1 MLLMEYEKCVLQW
14 FHAAYPALTT
24 ALYGAKVDV
33 LLAKDAIVKYPSM
46 LYTREGGE
54 FQYSRPIDFYGER
67 VENEGEL
74 PRAVHVR
81 CFPWEQEYH
90 ANIYVEKQSEAWELL
105 NVLRQRW
112 SYNSYVYVRHPDVE
126 DLLPV
131 GLRLL
136 GMGVEDE
143 ADNLEKTG
151 ARRMV
156 KVHWKSQ
163 LIVDNYDVSEGWKGY
178 RLWIESGLDGERVLV
193 REWNFEEP
201 DVACV
206 KP

>member
-1 MLLMEYEKCVLQW
+1 MLLLEYEKCVLQW

-33 LLAKDAIVKYPSM
+33 LLAKDAIIKYPSL

-67 VENEGEL
+67 VSSDGE
-74 PRAVHVR
+74 AVRKTHVR
-81 CFPWEQEYH
+81 CFPWEQEYN

-112 SYNSYVYVRHPDVE
+112 SYNSYVYVRHPDV
-126 DLLPV
+126 DDVLPV

-143 ADNLEKTG
+143 SDNLEKTG

-163 LIVDNYDVSEGWKGY
+163 LVVDDYDIQQGWDGY
-178 RLWIESGLDGERVLV
+178 RLWIEEGVEGERVLV
-193 REWNFEEP
+193 KQWDFDRP

-206 KP
+206 MP